1 MDITSDMTV
10 TAYTLAALGVLIA
23 GVSKGGFGAGVGFL
37 ATPLMAL
44 VISPVEA
51 VAIMLPLLILMDHV
65 GVVSY
70 WRKWS
75 WAAVRPIVLFGA
87 VGILI
92 GSLVFQY
99 VSADALRLGLG
110 VIAILF
116 TAFQVAQ
123 SRGHIRA
130 LHSRERWGGGLAGA
144 IFGTATGF
152 TSTISH
158 AGGPPVT
165 AHLLSLNLDKLTY
178 QASSVLIFWAIN
190 LLKVGPFIAIGVMD
204 GASLWRSLVLA
215 PFAIIGVLIGIWAH
229 KHVPQTLFFRVMTV
243 ALFITGAKLIWDGAT
258 GLL

>member
-1 MDITSDMTV
+1 MLETIDMT
-10 TAYTLAALGVLIA
+10 LIA
-23 GVSKGGFGAGVGFL
+23 YAVAATGVTIAGISKGGFGAGVGFL

-51 VAIMLPLLILMDHV
+51 VGIMLPVLILMDQV
-65 GVVSY
+65 GVASY

-75 WAAVRPIVLFGA
+75 WAAVRPIVVFGA
-87 VGILI
+87 FGIVI
-92 GSLVFQY
+92 GALVFNF

-116 TAFQVAQ
+116 TAVQLRQQNAKKRTQVQ
-123 SRGHIRA
+123 SMSGGA
-130 LHSRERWGGGLAGA
+130 LSGA
-144 IFGTATGF
+144 VLGAATGF

-165 AHLLSLNLDKLTY
+165 VHLLSLNLDKLTY

-190 LLKVGPFIAIGVMD
+190 LMKVGPFVAIGVLD
-204 GASLWRSLVLA
+204 GLNLTRALSLA
-215 PFAIIGVLIGIWAH
+215 PFAILGVLIGVWAH
-229 KHVPQTLFFRVMTV
+229 KRVPQALFFRVMTI
-243 ALFITGAKLIWDGAT
+243 ALLITGVKLIWDGAT